1 MMLPPL
7 YCISILFGPRL
18 EMVSSAYCL
27 PVIPTVTTRMIDA
40 EPMTMPSMVSRN
52 RALLARKLS
61 TASEITS
68 LKIIVVCA
76 LASVLSND
84 FVSSSGLGTI
94 VVAMVHPSVRARR
107 NPIFARLI
115 VQQRSVRKSVPDT
128 AIRHSSVSQRC
139 GDSC

>member
-18 EMVSSAYCL
+18 EMVSRAYCL
-27 PVIPTVTTRMIDA
+27 PVSPTVTTRMIDA

-61 TASEITS
+61 TASDMIS
-68 LKIIVVCA
+68 LNIIVLRA

-84 FVSSSGLGTI
+84 FASSAGLGGV
-94 VVAMVHPSVRARR
+94 VVAIRESIHSDAPELLSQAGHARELRRGVR
-107 NPIFARLI
+107 LL
-115 VQQRSVRKSVPDT
+115 
-128 AIRHSSVSQRC
+128 
-139 GDSC
+139 DSFQYGSG

>member
-1 MMLPPL
+1 MSDII
-7 YCISILFGPRL
+7 YHKAGLFGPRL

-40 EPMTMPSMVSRN
+40 EPMTMPSMVSRK

-76 LASVLSND
+76 LASVLSNE
-84 FVSSSGLGTI
+84 FASNSGLGTI
-94 VVAMVHPSVRARR
+94 VVAMVYPSIRARR
-107 NPIFARLI
+107 NPILARLI
-115 VQQRSVRKSVPDT
+115 VQRVRPGFVPDP
-128 AIRHSSVSQRC
+128 AIRHLLVSQRC